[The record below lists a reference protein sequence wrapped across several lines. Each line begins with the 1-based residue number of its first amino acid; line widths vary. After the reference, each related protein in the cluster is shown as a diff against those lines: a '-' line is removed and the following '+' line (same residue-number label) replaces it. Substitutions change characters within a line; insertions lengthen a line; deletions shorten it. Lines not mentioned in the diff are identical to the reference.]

1 MANFFSLA
9 LSIHLWYNEV
19 NESGDFMEIKEAEAI
34 KAAEFLKQYCRDVD
48 CSECIF
54 YFRGDC
60 MLSVIND
67 EYDYTP
73 LDWRIDLIKGE

>member
-1 MANFFSLA
+1 MK
-9 LSIHLWYNEV
+9 
-19 NESGDFMEIKEAEAI
+19 IKDIKAI
-34 KAAEFLKQYCRDVD
+34 KAAETLKQYCKDVN

-73 LDWRIDLIKGE
+73 LDWRIDLIKESWLYEYKRKDNLTVDEVIEE

>member
-1 MANFFSLA
+1 MTNRD
-9 LSIHLWYNEV
+9 I
-19 NESGDFMEIKEAEAI
+19 EAI
-34 KAAEFLKQYCRDVD
+34 KAAEILKQYCRDVD

-67 EYDYTP
+67 DYDYAP
-73 LDWRIDLIKGE
+73 LDWRIDLIKEE

>member
-1 MANFFSLA
+1 MTNRD
-9 LSIHLWYNEV
+9 I
-19 NESGDFMEIKEAEAI
+19 EAI

-60 MLSVIND
+60 MLSTIND
-67 EYDYTP
+67 DYDYTP
-73 LDWRIDLIKGE
+73 LDWRIDLIKEE

>member
-1 MANFFSLA
+1 MTNRD
-9 LSIHLWYNEV
+9 I
-19 NESGDFMEIKEAEAI
+19 EAI
-34 KAAEFLKQYCRDVD
+34 KAAELLKQYCKDVN

-73 LDWRIDLIKGE
+73 LDWRIDLIKEE